1 MPTISG
7 SGSIPSNIV
16 EGPFREVHTGLP
28 LPHPR
33 AARPT
38 WTGGLRTP
46 GHTLPFEPQ
55 QGKCWE
61 VARVVNCPRGTH
73 ATPYKDLLRPLLS
86 PTPGPSLGDRSLTFM
101 PATSMRVRTWN
112 WAPTWRTRGT
122 QYRSMLLNWEDM
134 GVAWAAAQGPSCDPA
149 ATPHPPFWLQSRLV
163 MWDEGE
169 NMAV

>member
-1 MPTISG
+1 MG
-7 SGSIPSNIV
+7 SEPPATHYHLNHSKGSA
-16 EGPFREVHTGLP
+16 EGCELSP
-28 LPHPR
+28 
-33 AARPT
+33 
-38 WTGGLRTP
+38 
-46 GHTLPFEPQ
+46 
-55 QGKCWE
+55 
-61 VARVVNCPRGTH
+61 GTH

-86 PTPGPSLGDRSLTFM
+86 PTPGPTLGDRSLTFM

-149 ATPHPPFWLQSRLV
+149 TTPPPPFWLQSRLV
-163 MWDEGE
+163 MWDVGE